1 MDQEDEDD
9 QLERNMRLW
18 AARRTYS
25 SAQMNVATSA
35 TSDAGRAPEEP
46 CAELEVSGT
55 IEQTTLV
62 KYGFQCDFEWED
74 DVRLRF

>member
-1 MDQEDEDD
+1 
-9 QLERNMRLW
+9 
-18 AARRTYS
+18 
-25 SAQMNVATSA
+25 MNVATTA